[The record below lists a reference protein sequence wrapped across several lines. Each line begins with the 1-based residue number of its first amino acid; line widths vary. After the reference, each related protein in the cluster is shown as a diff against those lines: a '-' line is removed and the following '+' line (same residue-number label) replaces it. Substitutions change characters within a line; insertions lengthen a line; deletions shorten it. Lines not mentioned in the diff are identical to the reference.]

1 LKYDSIGT
9 TLLEYKAVREQRS
22 CLQVVVSN
30 QLKSL
35 H

>member
-1 LKYDSIGT
+1 MIVLAQPYSNVKQ
-9 TLLEYKAVREQRS
+9 LELT
-22 CLQVVVSN
+22 CPQVVVSN